1 MCDRA
6 HGQPGLH
13 AEEGAHAAVAAA
25 ELHVDQT
32 RRGGAHRR
40 AAVALEPVADQP
52 ELAQAGGTGPAAP
65 RPAPSSALISR
76 QDLVVNE
83 ASGAIEVVELGV
95 GEITAEQEV
104 VGAQRLADV
113 GEDGALDGATL
124 GVGHP

>member
-1 MCDRA
+1 MRDRA

-13 AEEGAHAAVAAA
+13 AEERADAAVAAA
-25 ELHVDQT
+25 EFHVDEPGG
-32 RRGGAHRR
+32 GGAHRR
-40 AAVALEPVADQP
+40 AAVALDRVADQT
-52 ELAQAGGTGPAAP
+52 ELAQAAAQRQRHLGPLP
-65 RPAPSSALISR
+65 VLVDLGQDLLVHEAPSP
-76 QDLVVNE
+76 
-83 ASGAIEVVELGV
+83 IEVVELGV